1 MNKRGDVRGKGLGGI
16 VKQTDEAIMH
26 MMIDI
31 MEIRKDPEYIGS
43 LKEWVSREGIDAVFK
58 KVIQMYSINL
68 N

>member
-1 MNKRGDVRGKGLGGI
+1 M
-16 VKQTDEAIMH
+16 KQTDEAIMH